1 MICSS
6 VPQYYC
12 LTPGEG
18 VNKELP
24 KLLSSFHPHLDH
36 VTHLEMCLHGD
47 KLLLLSASSDCSLAL
62 SYLPGETVGFFG
74 QVNKCTQV
82 QRLGLR
88 NTTCKC
94 VIKSWS
100 DEDIVR
106 WHSGRLTALYPHTW
120 NVEMFRRALIKPNVP
135 LCSMLVVV
143 SFQLT
148 KWMWNLPSS
157 HG

>member
-82 QRLGLR
+82 QRLGVTQHNLQVC
-88 NTTCKC
+88 NK
-94 VIKSWS
+94 
-100 DEDIVR
+100 E
-106 WHSGRLTALYPHTW
+106 
-120 NVEMFRRALIKPNVP
+120 
-135 LCSMLVVV
+135 LV
-143 SFQLT
+143 
-148 KWMWNLPSS
+148 
-157 HG
+157 G